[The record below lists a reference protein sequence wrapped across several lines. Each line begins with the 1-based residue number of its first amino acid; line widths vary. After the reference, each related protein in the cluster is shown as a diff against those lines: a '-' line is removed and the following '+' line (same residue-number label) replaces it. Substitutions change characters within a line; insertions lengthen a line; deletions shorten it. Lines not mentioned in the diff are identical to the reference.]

1 MTKRA
6 VCNRR
11 GELPFVV
18 AVACVLATASCRGKE
33 GAAVG
38 QGNNPKPVEK
48 VLESPIAGSWYPAGQ
63 DRLRLEIKSRLDLA
77 NSLPTKETEGGRLVA
92 LVSPHAGYRYSGAV
106 AAHGFRLLD
115 GTRVKRVV
123 ILGPSHKVPFRGVA
137 LTDATGW
144 KTPLGTIPIDF
155 EAVRELAR
163 APGFEYRPAAFASE
177 HSVDIQIPFLQMV
190 APRAAIVP
198 LVVGEVDAATIRDAA
213 RAIRGLLDEGTVV
226 VASSDFTHY
235 GPNYGY
241 VPFSDDVESR
251 LKGLADDAFKAI
263 RSLDAQG
270 LADHVKATG
279 DTICGAAPIEIML
292 TAIPHRV
299 AATRVGF
306 DTSGHLTGDFGNSVS
321 YQSIAFR
328 EMPSKGPFVNLDFVS
343 VKDQV
348 TLLRVARETLNAEVR
363 GDPTPDLGPQKSE
376 GMLAGSF
383 GVFVTLKQNGE
394 LRGCI
399 GSIVGTEPLWRGV
412 IRNTINAASHDPRF
426 PRIQYGEEQK
436 TEIEI
441 SVLTPP
447 REVLGHQD
455 IVAGRDGVIL
465 SRGASR
471 AVFLPQV
478 APEQGWDVDEMLGHL
493 AMKAG
498 LPADAWKTSASFQT
512 FQAHVFG
519 EKDYPP
525 KPR

>member
-1 MTKRA
+1 MTKLA
-6 VCNRR
+6 VCNRH
-11 GELPFVV
+11 GVLPRIA
-18 AVACVLATASCRGKE
+18 AVACVLAAASCRGRE

-38 QGNNPKPVEK
+38 RGNDPKPVEK
-48 VLESPIAGSWYPAGQ
+48 LIESPIAGSWYPADP
-63 DRLRLEIKSRLDLA
+63 DRLRFEIKSRLDLA
-77 NSLPTKETEGGRLVA
+77 GSSPIEEQPGGRVVA
-92 LVSPHAGYRYSGAV
+92 LVSPHAGYRYSGPV
-106 AAHGFRLLD
+106 AARGFRLLD

-123 ILGPSHKVPFRGVA
+123 ILGPSHRVPFRGVA
-137 LTDATGW
+137 LTDATAW
-144 KTPLGTIPIDF
+144 KTPLGKVAIDID
-155 EAVRELAR
+155 AVRELAGT
-163 APGFEYRPAAFASE
+163 PGFEYRPAAFASE
-177 HSVDIQIPFLQMV
+177 HSVDIQIPFLQLM

-241 VPFSDDVESR
+241 VPFRDDVEAR

-270 LADHVKATG
+270 LADHLKATG
-279 DTICGAAPIEIML
+279 DTICGAAPIEILL

-306 DTSGHLTGDFGNSVS
+306 DTSGHLTGDFGNSVT

-348 TLLRVARETLNAEVR
+348 ALLVLARETLKAETR
-363 GDPTPDLGPQKSE
+363 GEPPPDLVGQKYE
-376 GMLAGSF
+376 GLLARDY

-426 PRIQYGEEQK
+426 PRIQYGEASK

-447 REVLGHQD
+447 RDVLGYQD

-465 SRGASR
+465 SRGMSR

-478 APEQGWDVDEMLGHL
+478 APEQGWDVDEMLAHL
-493 AMKAG
+493 SMKAG
-498 LPADAWKTSASFQT
+498 LPADAWKASASFQT

-519 EKDYPP
+519 EKDYPA
-525 KPR
+525 PR